1 MALAFSIEEKKERIR
16 QAMEIYNTTGTW
28 SKADDIVRRQSVEKW
43 LRNPELL
50 AYATS
55 LGYQQMCTDEVAGFA
70 PVTAH
75 YTARIGFSGA
85 LVHMKDGKYLFR
97 DGARIH
103 YAVQHG
109 QLVMY
114 KLDGAGVR
122 HHAGPAYFRGA
133 DVMANDW
140 MIIR

>member
-1 MALAFSIEEKKERIR
+1 MALAFSLEEKKERIR

-50 AYATS
+50 AYAQG
-55 LGYQQMCTDEVAGFA
+55 LGYQQMCTAEVAGFA

-85 LVHMKDGKYLFR
+85 LVHLRDGKYLCR

-103 YAVQHG
+103 YAISHG
-109 QLVMY
+109 QMVMY

-133 DVMANDW
+133 DILANDW

>member
-16 QAMEIYNTTGTW
+16 QAMEIYATTGTW
-28 SKADDIVRRQSVEKW
+28 SKADNIVRRQSVEKW
-43 LRNPELL
+43 VRDPELL

-75 YTARIGFSGA
+75 YTARMAFSGA
-85 LVHMKDGKYLFR
+85 LVHMRDGKYVCR

-103 YAVQHG
+103 YAISHG
-109 QLVMY
+109 QMVMY
-114 KLDGAGVR
+114 KLDGAGNR
-122 HHAGPAYFRGA
+122 HHAGVAYFRGA

>member
-1 MALAFSIEEKKERIR
+1 
-16 QAMEIYNTTGTW
+16 
-28 SKADDIVRRQSVEKW
+28 
-43 LRNPELL
+43 
-50 AYATS
+50 
-55 LGYQQMCTDEVAGFA
+55 MCTDEVAGFA

-75 YTARIGFSGA
+75 YTARMAFSGA
-85 LVHMKDGKYLFR
+85 LVHMRDGKYVCR

-109 QLVMY
+109 QLVMF
-114 KLDGAGVR
+114 KLDGAGNR
-122 HHAGPAYFRGA
+122 HHAGVAYFRGA

>member
-16 QAMEIYNTTGTW
+16 QAMEIYATTGSW
-28 SKADDIVRRQSVEKW
+28 SKADNIVRRQSVEKW
-43 LRNPELL
+43 VRNPELL

-75 YTARIGFSGA
+75 YTARMAFSGA
-85 LVHMKDGKYLFR
+85 LVHMRDGKYVCR

-103 YAVQHG
+103 YAISHG
-109 QLVMY
+109 QMVMY
-114 KLDGAGVR
+114 KLDGAGNR
-122 HHAGPAYFRGA
+122 HHAGVAYFRGA

>member
-1 MALAFSIEEKKERIR
+1 MALAFSLEEKKERIR
-16 QAMEIYNTTGTW
+16 QAMEIYATTGTW
-28 SKADDIVRRQSVEKW
+28 SKADNIVRRQSVEKW
-43 LRNPELL
+43 VRNPELL

-75 YTARIGFSGA
+75 YTARIAFSGA
-85 LVHMKDGKYLFR
+85 LVHMRDGKYVCR

-103 YAVQHG
+103 YAISHG
-109 QLVMY
+109 QMVMY
-114 KLDGAGVR
+114 KLDGAGNR
-122 HHAGPAYFRGA
+122 HHAGAAYFRGA

>member
-1 MALAFSIEEKKERIR
+1 MALAFSLEEKKERIR
-16 QAMEIYNTTGTW
+16 QAMEVYSTTGSW
-28 SKADDIVRRQSVEKW
+28 SKADNIVRRQSVEKW
-43 LRNPELL
+43 VRNPELL
-50 AYATS
+50 AYATT
-55 LGYQQMCTDEVAGFA
+55 LGYQQMCTDEVASFA

-75 YTARIGFSGA
+75 YTARIAFSGA
-85 LVHMKDGKYLFR
+85 LVHMRDGKYVCR

-103 YAVQHG
+103 YAICHG
-109 QLVMY
+109 QMVMY
-114 KLDGAGVR
+114 KLDGAGTR

>member
-1 MALAFSIEEKKERIR
+1 MAIAFSFEEKKERIR
-16 QAMEIYNTTGTW
+16 QAMEIYATTGTW
-28 SKADDIVRRQSVEKW
+28 SKADNIVRRQSVEKW
-43 LRNPELL
+43 VRDPELL

-75 YTARIGFSGA
+75 YTARMAFSGA
-85 LVHMKDGKYLFR
+85 LVHMRDGKYVCR

-103 YAVQHG
+103 YAISHG
-109 QLVMY
+109 QMVMY
-114 KLDGAGVR
+114 KLDGAGNR
-122 HHAGPAYFRGA
+122 HHAGVAYFRGA

>member
-1 MALAFSIEEKKERIR
+1 MAIAFSIEEKKERIR
-16 QAMEIYNTTGTW
+16 QAMEIYATTGSW
-28 SKADDIVRRQSVEKW
+28 SNADNIVRRQSVEKW
-43 LRNPELL
+43 IRNTELL
-50 AYATS
+50 AYAQS
-55 LGYQQMCTDEVAGFA
+55 LGYQQMCTDAVAAFA
-70 PVTAH
+70 PPTAN
-75 YTARIGFSGA
+75 YSNRMVFSAA
-85 LVHMKDGKYLFR
+85 LIHLKESRYVAR

-114 KLDGAGVR
+114 KLDGAGTR

>member
-1 MALAFSIEEKKERIR
+1 MALAFSLEEKKERIR
-16 QAMEIYNTTGTW
+16 QAMEVYSTTGSW
-28 SKADDIVRRQSVEKW
+28 SKADNIVRRQSVEKW
-43 LRNPELL
+43 VRDPELL

-75 YTARIGFSGA
+75 YTARMAFSGA
-85 LVHMKDGKYLFR
+85 LVHMRDGKCVCR

-103 YAVQHG
+103 YAISHG
-109 QLVMY
+109 QMVMY
-114 KLDGAGVR
+114 KLDGAGNR
-122 HHAGPAYFRGA
+122 HHAGVAYFRGA

>member
-1 MALAFSIEEKKERIR
+1 MALAFSLEEKKERIR
-16 QAMEIYNTTGTW
+16 QAMEVYSTTGTW

-43 LRNPELL
+43 VRDPELL

-55 LGYQQMCTDEVAGFA
+55 LGYQQMCTDEVASFA
-70 PVTAH
+70 PTTAH
-75 YTARIGFSGA
+75 YTARIAFSGA
-85 LVHMKDGKYLFR
+85 LVHMRDGKYVCR

-103 YAVQHG
+103 YAISHG
-109 QLVMY
+109 QMVMY

-122 HHAGPAYFRGA
+122 HHAGVAYFRGA

-140 MIIR
+140 MVIR

>member
-1 MALAFSIEEKKERIR
+1 MALAFSLEEKKERIR
-16 QAMEIYNTTGTW
+16 QAMEIYATTGSW
-28 SKADDIVRRQSVEKW
+28 SNADNIVRRQSVEKW
-43 LRNPELL
+43 IRNSELL
-50 AYATS
+50 AYAQS

-75 YTARIGFSGA
+75 YTARIAFSGA
-85 LVHMKDGKYLFR
+85 LVHMRDGKYVCR

-103 YAVQHG
+103 YAISHG
-109 QLVMY
+109 QMVMF
-114 KLDGAGVR
+114 KLDGAGNR
-122 HHAGPAYFRGA
+122 HHAGAAYFRGA

>member
-1 MALAFSIEEKKERIR
+1 MALAFSLEEKKERIR
-16 QAMEIYNTTGTW
+16 QAMEVYSTTGTW
-28 SKADDIVRRQSVEKW
+28 SKADNIVRRQSVEKW
-43 LRNPELL
+43 VRNPELL

-75 YTARIGFSGA
+75 YTARIAFSGA
-85 LVHMKDGKYLFR
+85 LVHMRDGKYVCR

-103 YAVQHG
+103 YAISHG
-109 QLVMY
+109 QMVMY
-114 KLDGAGVR
+114 KLDGAGNR
-122 HHAGPAYFRGA
+122 HHAGVAYFRGA

>member
-1 MALAFSIEEKKERIR
+1 MALAFSLEEKKERIR
-16 QAMEIYNTTGTW
+16 QAMEIYATTGTW
-28 SKADDIVRRQSVEKW
+28 SKADNIVRRQSVEKW
-43 LRNPELL
+43 VRDPELL
-50 AYATS
+50 AYATG

-85 LVHMKDGKYLFR
+85 LVHMRDGKYACR

-103 YAVQHG
+103 YAISHG
-109 QLVMY
+109 QMVMY
-114 KLDGAGVR
+114 KLDGAGNR
-122 HHAGPAYFRGA
+122 HHAGAAYFRGA

>member
-1 MALAFSIEEKKERIR
+1 MAIAFSLEEKKERIR
-16 QAMEIYNTTGTW
+16 QAMEVYSTTGTW
-28 SKADDIVRRQSVEKW
+28 SKADNIVRRQSVEKW
-43 LRNPELL
+43 VRNPELL

-70 PVTAH
+70 PTTAH
-75 YTARIGFSGA
+75 YTARMAFSGA
-85 LVHMKDGKYLFR
+85 LVHMRDGKYVCR

-103 YAVQHG
+103 YAISHG
-109 QLVMY
+109 QMVMY
-114 KLDGAGVR
+114 KLDGAGNR
-122 HHAGPAYFRGA
+122 HHAGVAYFRGA

>member
-1 MALAFSIEEKKERIR
+1 MAIAFSIEEKKERIR

-50 AYATS
+50 AYAQS

-85 LVHMKDGKYLFR
+85 LVHMRDGKYLCR

-103 YAVQHG
+103 YAVKHG

-133 DVMANDW
+133 DVMAADW
-140 MIIR
+140 MVIR